1 MLLSVSRSVQGLSC
15 YGGLG
20 LRSLL
25 VDDAAVAAGGG
36 GGGVV
41 TRTIVV
47 LSPRVQETNREGE
60 CSGCIDDNG
69 EDEEED
75 GGDEGCWVSYG
86 RRGQVHRLPPPLP
99 SLRCALRRARTEDGR
114 LVIREVPGARRPEYI
129 RAQRRGGRLT
139 MQLVVRSNFHSLPA
153 AAAHPSSPPPENNKH
168 IAAVQ
173 AVTDTSTASAEEG
186 VRGTMHKA
194 APAPPPPPFRA
205 VGCFEDV
212 VKYHSSIG
220 NTPLH
225 QVRMVH

>member
-1 MLLSVSRSVQGLSC
+1 MLLSVSRSSAQGLSC
-15 YGGLG
+15 LGGLGLG

-25 VDDAAVAAGGG
+25 VADAAAAAGGG

-41 TRTIVV
+41 TRTIVA
-47 LSPRVQETNREGE
+47 LPPRVQETNREGE
-60 CSGCIDDNG
+60 CSGCIDD
-69 EDEEED
+69 DEED
-75 GGDEGCWVSYG
+75 DGDEGCWVSYG
-86 RRGQVHRLPPPLP
+86 RRGQVRRLPPPLP

-114 LVIREVPGARRPEYI
+114 LVIRVVPGARRPEYI

-139 MQLVVRSNFHSLPA
+139 MQLVVRNNFHPLPA
-153 AAAHPSSPPPENNKH
+153 AADPSPAREDNED

-173 AVTDTSTASAEEG
+173 VVTDTSTASAEEG
-186 VRGTMHKA
+186 VRGSMQKPA
-194 APAPPPPPFRA
+194 APPPFRA

-212 VKYHSSIG
+212 VKYHSIG